1 MRKIVLLLSFVVLSL
16 CSFAAGESLNQQAED
31 EYKAGKY
38 LEAADT
44 YKKILADGQESF
56 ALYYNLSHIE
66 L

>member
-56 ALYYNLSHIE
+56 AF
-66 L
+66 